1 MGWQNTRKSKEN
13 IMKLKYLPNAIT
25 LSRIVL
31 AISLIV
37 IPPLTPVSIFIF
49 ILAGVSD
56 MVDGFLAR
64 NIKGAHSELGAELD
78 SMADMLMVVV
88 TVFFIMPAMNLWP
101 WLWYGIL
108 VALGF
113 KLMSAVP
120 GILKHRKVFF
130 LHTISNK
137 VLAMLLFMGAIL
149 YFIFGGHV
157 AVNWYIVFLL
167 VAVFVITL
175 EEMVIISMLD
185 YPNKDIKGFWCVK
198 RVNEEYR
205 KRQMVEGG

>member
-1 MGWQNTRKSKEN
+1 
-13 IMKLKYLPNAIT
+13 MKLKHLPNAIT
-25 LSRIVL
+25 ISRIVL
-31 AISLIV
+31 TISLIFIAPLSTASIV
-37 IPPLTPVSIFIF
+37 IFL
-49 ILAGVSD
+49 LAGTSD
-56 MVDGFLAR
+56 MIDGFLAR
-64 NIKGAHSELGAELD
+64 KIKDANSELGAELD
-78 SMADMLMVVV
+78 SIADMLLVIV

-108 VALGF
+108 VALSF

-120 GILKHRKVFF
+120 GIIKHGKVFF

-137 VLAMLLFMGAIL
+137 VLAMLLFIGAIL
-149 YFIFGGHV
+149 YFTFGGHA
-157 AVNWYIVFLL
+157 AVNGYIVFLL

-185 YPNKDIKGFWCVK
+185 YPNKNIKGFWQVK

-205 KRQMVEGG
+205 KRQVVSGL